1 MYVGIKSEKN
11 TITNRQLQV
20 LKLVAQ
26 GYTNDEIAEDLVITK
41 HTVKAHISSIYEA
54 LNVSSR
60 VQITIKALKLGLIQ
74 LDEL

>member
-26 GYTNDEIAEDLVITK
+26 GYTNDEIAETLVITK
-41 HTVKAHISSIYEA
+41 HTVKAHISSIYET
-54 LNVSSR
+54 LNASSR

-74 LDEL
+74 LDDL

>member
-26 GYTNDEIAEDLVITK
+26 GYTNDEIAEILVITK
-41 HTVKAHISSIYEA
+41 HTVKAHISSIYET
-54 LNVSSR
+54 LNASSR

-74 LDEL
+74 LDDL